1 MKHTSPTRL
10 VGLSLGIEL
19 IWLAIL
25 MVCRV
30 WVWAEKA
37 SSGFIQ
43 EPICPYKNSPQQMLA
58 LALSCLEPFLGIPSV
73 TRSEPRGGLAAEP
86 GFLAFVGFSEGAAQA
101 GDINWSSPLSFA
113 GRLITF
119 FEELA
124 GLVITAGM
132 AESTHNQINL
142 TQIKRLQDIQP
153 MASQDHAPKHYN
165 IIRLNMEML
174 NAKACRCY
182 FFIASLH
189 NSN

>member
-43 EPICPYKNSPQQMLA
+43 EPICNHKPLQKLTATNVGPCLVMLGA
-58 LALSCLEPFLGIPSV
+58 FLGHPVCDPLGTQRWLGS
-73 TRSEPRGGLAAEP
+73 
-86 GFLAFVGFSEGAAQA
+86 FLAFGAFAGFSEGAPQA
-101 GDINWSSPLSFA
+101 EDINWSSPLPFA

-124 GLVITAGM
+124 GLDITAGM
-132 AESTHNQINL
+132 AESQSNHSHSD
-142 TQIKRLQDIQP
+142 K
-153 MASQDHAPKHYN
+153 ASSSQWQAKIMPTHYN
-165 IIRLNMEML
+165 VIGLNKLEML
-174 NAKACRCY
+174 NAKACQCY